1 MILESLVEKWS
12 VRPARKRGYKAGW
25 LFLDGQG
32 NPPWYVVASME
43 EILDDLAPRKPHI
56 AFGMV
61 DGDLA
66 LGMICQREARQER
79 WGRAWVKNFRSGFH
93 DAIAEAVQP
102 AQSARE

>member
-25 LFLDGQG
+25 QFLDGQG
-32 NPPWYVVASME
+32 NPPWYIVASME

-56 AFGMV
+56 ALGMV
-61 DGDLA
+61 DGYLA

-79 WGRAWVKNFRSGFH
+79 WVRAWVKNFRKGFRH
-93 DAIAEAVQP
+93 AITEAVQP
-102 AQSARE
+102 AQLAGE